1 MEFHP
6 RNATRKSTNVLNCS
20 VEHKNAEG
28 VVPPRVS
35 HVVPEI
41 RVGKTGIRPVP
52 KIATPV
58 RQVLCY
64 FLFYRGAI
72 PSFAM
77 QNSPLKGAESNA
89 EGEAPPRAS
98 HAVPEIRAGK
108 TGKRPAPKIATPQ
121 CFAPACS
128 RASIILSVTGSNR
141 IS

>member
-6 RNATRKSTNVLNCS
+6 RNATRKSTNVLNAPSSIKMQRAQYHPAS
-20 VEHKNAEG
+20 VTSFQRPAQERPA
-28 VVPPRVS
+28 PDPLPRQ
-35 HVVPEI
+35 P
-41 RVGKTGIRPVP
+41 RPCGKSYVI
-52 KIATPV
+52 
-58 RQVLCY
+58 

-89 EGEAPPRAS
+89 EGAVPPRAS
-98 HAVPEIRAGK
+98 HAVPEIRVGK
-108 TGKRPAPKIATPQ
+108 TGIRPAPEIATPQ